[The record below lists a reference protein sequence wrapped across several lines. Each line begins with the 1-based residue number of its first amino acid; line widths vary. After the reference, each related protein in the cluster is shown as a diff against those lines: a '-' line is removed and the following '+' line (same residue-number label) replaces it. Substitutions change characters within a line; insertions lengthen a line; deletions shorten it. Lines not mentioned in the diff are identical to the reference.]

1 MVIDKILLICVYWGF
16 CKIIVK
22 MLRMKMLIEKLIN
35 YILVNNF
42 ILLCSFFIGVR
53 IIFSLIWKDSI
64 YLLSRIFENLSCGL
78 CFL

>member
-1 MVIDKILLICVYWGF
+1 
-16 CKIIVK
+16 
-22 MLRMKMLIEKLIN
+22 MKMLIEKLIN

-64 YLLSRIFENLSCGL
+64 YLLNRIFENLSCGL
-78 CFL
+78 WFLWNVELCCFNLVYNICVL